1 MKDMDMFL
9 DNFRT
14 IIKNFKDNNRKGIPL
29 CAAENIMSDFARL
42 PLKSELQEKYIMG
55 GTINYQ
61 EEDNFIGSDLLFPI
75 YESITKSCSILFN
88 ANYSDSRTLSG
99 MNTITTLLMSLSSS
113 GDKILLH
120 MPDAGAHASMP
131 YVSQRLGLEIIEMP
145 YDYENYNFDIKKINE
160 IIENE
165 NIRIVLFSPSDIL
178 FSPNFSDLII
188 KKDTYVIYDATQTL
202 GLIAGKVL
210 PNPLEEYENIIL
222 VGGTHKTMPGPTKGL
237 ILIQNMK
244 IAELIDTKIN
254 PTYLRNTQ
262 MHHVLSLLFTL
273 KELEYF
279 GNEYANQ
286 IVRNSQILGEELEKY
301 GFKVIKKNNIYSET
315 HQIFLEMEHSKLK
328 EFHNNC
334 IYYNITI
341 NEKFKKI
348 FNYSGVRIGVQEI
361 SRYNWNKNELQDV
374 ALLLSKI
381 RDNNNETEI
390 FELINKLN
398 TNKILHFTFSK
409 DILRK
414 FDSILNL

>member
-178 FSPNFSDLII
+178 FSP
-188 KKDTYVIYDATQTL
+188 
-202 GLIAGKVL
+202 KV
-210 PNPLEEYENIIL
+210 
-222 VGGTHKTMPGPTKGL
+222 
-237 ILIQNMK
+237 
-244 IAELIDTKIN
+244 
-254 PTYLRNTQ
+254 
-262 MHHVLSLLFTL
+262 
-273 KELEYF
+273 
-279 GNEYANQ
+279 
-286 IVRNSQILGEELEKY
+286 
-301 GFKVIKKNNIYSET
+301 
-315 HQIFLEMEHSKLK
+315 
-328 EFHNNC
+328 
-334 IYYNITI
+334 
-341 NEKFKKI
+341 
-348 FNYSGVRIGVQEI
+348 
-361 SRYNWNKNELQDV
+361 
-374 ALLLSKI
+374 
-381 RDNNNETEI
+381 
-390 FELINKLN
+390 
-398 TNKILHFTFSK
+398 
-409 DILRK
+409 
-414 FDSILNL
+414 